1 MEDCVTR
8 FALLLCIIATTA
20 FATSQTCTP
29 VTAKDEK
36 GEKGSPWIVNDIG
49 CWTSFV
55 AEDKSEV
62 HIFKLNFDNPENAIF
77 QINLTDAK
85 PMRVILTSAETAY
98 GLYRLNSEV
107 HLYTNQNSTITL
119 HRTKESSFETN
130 SHLIQGLPS
139 EEEEL
144 IKWATESFGG
154 VTSFTTLS
162 NVNHITSAGTQGTK
176 PGSPI
181 CTLEIEDMLEKHF
194 MKIRSNP
201 SKFCFP
207 QQQASS
213 TETELH
219 IINIAENSSIRN
231 VSLHVHAEKHTN
243 VFMRGPQGT
252 MWTFINPRHAS
263 FVSNNEITLNTTS
276 VSHTIPPQF
285 TLTSDTAS
293 DVQRTALGYFKVPT
307 FTSYTELELK
317 ESRISLVFKK
327 SETPTVAPSVP
338 TPGNPFATN
347 SSTKIPMVI
356 TLYTS
361 ADYQTPIDFNTK
373 IQTNKKIYAEIS
385 LNTIGNLVVTGKVT
399 KCILRSKGS
408 YLGEK
413 NLPFFPVDCPSNSCP
428 NRARFTFLLEQ
439 LQELSSTTWDM
450 ECDVS
455 FCYSE
460 HCGHGGKAS
469 RNLEFTQPCP
479 EAQTPTCID
488 FRLSEVLG
496 IAFGGFLIGVLLIGA
511 LWFIKIKTGYPT
523 GLEMNSTVV
532 NIPGCPCS
540 GAKRQPVSTNPSP
553 SENSSA
559 NASIGSTQ
567 STPTSSMA

>member
-8 FALLLCIIATTA
+8 FALFLCIIATTA

-29 VTAKDEK
+29 VTSK
-36 GEKGSPWIVNDIG
+36 GEKGSPWIVNEIG

-55 AEDKSEV
+55 GEDKAEV
-62 HIFKLNFDNPENAIF
+62 HIFKLNFNNPENAIF

-85 PMRVILTSAETAY
+85 PMHLILTSAETAY
-98 GLYRLNSEV
+98 GLCYLNSKV

-119 HRTKESSFETN
+119 HNAKEQSFQRN
-130 SHLIQGLPS
+130 FHLIQGLPS

-144 IKWATESFGG
+144 IKWATETFGG
-154 VTSFTTLS
+154 VTSFATLS
-162 NVNHITSAGTQGTK
+162 NVDHITSTGTQGTK

-181 CTLEIEDMLEKHF
+181 CTLEIEDLLEKHF
-194 MKIRSNP
+194 MKIQSNP
-201 SKFCFP
+201 IKFCFP

-213 TETELH
+213 PETELH

-231 VSLHVHAEKHTN
+231 VSLHVHAKKQTR

-252 MWTFINPRHAS
+252 MWTFINPQHTS
-263 FVSNNEITLNTTS
+263 FASNNEITLNHAS
-276 VSHTIPPQF
+276 ASHKIPPAL

-293 DVQRTALGYFKVPT
+293 DVQRMALYHFKVST
-307 FTSYTELELK
+307 FASYTELELK
-317 ESRISLVFKK
+317 ESRISLVLKK
-327 SETPTVAPSVP
+327 NESPTVAPSVP
-338 TPGNPFATN
+338 APGNPVATN
-347 SSTKIPMVI
+347 SPTQIPMVI
-356 TLYTS
+356 MLYTS

-373 IQTNKKIYAEIS
+373 IQTNKRIFAEIS
-385 LNTIGNLVVTGKVT
+385 GNTLGSLVLTWKVT

-408 YLGEK
+408 CLAEK

-428 NRARFTFLLEQ
+428 NRARFTFLIEQ

-455 FCYSE
+455 FCYTE
-460 HCGHGGKAS
+460 QCAYGGKAS

-479 EAQTPTCID
+479 EDPTQPCISG
-488 FRLSEVLG
+488 LPGVLG
-496 IAFGGFLIGVLLIGA
+496 IAFGGFLIGVLLVGA